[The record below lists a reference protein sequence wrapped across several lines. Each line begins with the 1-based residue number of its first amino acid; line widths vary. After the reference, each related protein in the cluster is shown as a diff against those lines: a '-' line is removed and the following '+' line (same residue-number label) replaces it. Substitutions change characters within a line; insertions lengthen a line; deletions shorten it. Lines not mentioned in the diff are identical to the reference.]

1 MNLNRKINK
10 LRSMKIILQH
20 IYARI
25 VENYYILTYC
35 LHNEGKSVIAE
46 SCIKTLKAIKNDSK

>member
-10 LRSMKIILQH
+10 LWSRKIILQH

-35 LHNEGKSVIAE
+35 LHNEGKSVIVE
-46 SCIKTLKAIKNDSK
+46 SCIKN

>member
-1 MNLNRKINK
+1 MVKEDNFTTYLCKNSR
-10 LRSMKIILQH
+10 
-20 IYARI
+20 
-25 VENYYILTYC
+25 NYYILTYC